1 MTSTG
6 KQQNSTRNNNYFFKT
21 LHKILFINSF
31 GGIIAFVWLIFESE
45 WTLIIQGVIAFFV
58 SSLILAI
65 AFLPA
70 VGVSLVGMFFYKI
83 KIKILAYPIFYISTL
98 LNIAVISI
106 WTFFVF
112 NYALVNSSS
121 ETSLIPITLWAYGVA
136 VGPIQYMASKEG
148 SENVGALLLTTFSA
162 LGSLWMVF
170 AISFLGYE
178 LLTAMW
184 GFLIS
189 MTICLNIM
197 FFDVS
202 QYEKKNKY
210 IY

>member
-1 MTSTG
+1 MKNFLAQLAVLVS
-6 KQQNSTRNNNYFFKT
+6 
-21 LHKILFINSF
+21 LPILLINSF
-31 GGIIAFVWLIFESE
+31 GGIIAFVWLMFESE
-45 WTLIIQGVIAFFV
+45 WTLIIKGVIAFFV
-58 SSLILAI
+58 SSFVLGI

-70 VGVSLVGMFFYKI
+70 AGVSLIGMFFYIKKI
-83 KIKILAYPIFYISTL
+83 KFLAFPIFYIATL

-106 WTFFVF
+106 WTLFVF
-112 NYALVNSSS
+112 SAAFMNSSS

-148 SENVGALLLTTFSA
+148 SENVGAQLLTTFSA

-170 AISFLGYE
+170 AISFLDYE

-189 MTICLNIM
+189 MAICLNIM

>member
-1 MTSTG
+1 MKNFLAQLAVLVS
-6 KQQNSTRNNNYFFKT
+6 FP
-21 LHKILFINSF
+21 ILLINSF
-31 GGIIAFVWLIFESE
+31 GGIVAFVWLIFESE
-45 WTLIIQGVIAFFV
+45 WTLIIQGLIAFVV

-70 VGVSLVGMFFYKI
+70 VGVSLIGMFFYKM
-83 KIKILAYPIFYISTL
+83 KIKILAFPIFWIAAL

-106 WTFFVF
+106 WTLIVF
-112 NYALVNSSS
+112 SYALDNSSP

-148 SENVGALLLTTFSA
+148 SENVSSQLLTTFST

>member
-1 MTSTG
+1 MI
-6 KQQNSTRNNNYFFKT
+6 KKFLAQLAVLVFLPIF
-21 LHKILFINSF
+21 FINLF

-45 WTLIIQGVIAFFV
+45 WTLIIQGIVAFFV
-58 SSLILAI
+58 SSLGLAL
-65 AFLPA
+65 ALLPA
-70 VGVSLVGMFFYKI
+70 FGVALIGMFFYKM

-98 LNIAVISI
+98 LSIAVISI

-112 NYALVNSSS
+112 SYALDNSSP

-148 SENVGALLLTTFSA
+148 SENVSSQLLTTFST

-170 AISFLGYE
+170 AISFLGHE
-178 LLTAMW
+178 LLTAMR

>member
-1 MTSTG
+1 M
-6 KQQNSTRNNNYFFKT
+6 
-21 LHKILFINSF
+21 KIFLAQLAVLVSFPILLINSF

-45 WTLIIQGVIAFFV
+45 WTLIIQGIVAFFV
-58 SSLILAI
+58 SSFIVAI

-70 VGVSLVGMFFYKI
+70 FGVAFIGMFFYKM

-98 LNIAVISI
+98 LNIAVVSI

-112 NYALVNSSS
+112 NYALVNSSP

-148 SENVGALLLTTFSA
+148 SENVSSQLLTTFST

-170 AISFLGYE
+170 AISFLGHE

>member
-1 MTSTG
+1 MKNFLAQLAALVS
-6 KQQNSTRNNNYFFKT
+6 FP
-21 LHKILFINSF
+21 ILFINSF
-31 GGIIAFVWLIFESE
+31 GGIIAFIWLMFESE
-45 WTLIIQGVIAFFV
+45 WTLIIKGIILFFV
-58 SSLILAI
+58 SSFALGI

-70 VGVSLVGMFFYKI
+70 AGVSMIGMFFYIKKI
-83 KIKILAYPIFYISTL
+83 KFLAFPIFYIATL
-98 LNIAVISI
+98 LNIAVISV
-106 WTFFVF
+106 WTLFVF
-112 NYALVNSSS
+112 NAAFMNSSP

-170 AISFLGYE
+170 AISFLGHE

>member
-1 MTSTG
+1 MKNFLAQLAVLVS
-6 KQQNSTRNNNYFFKT
+6 
-21 LHKILFINSF
+21 LPILFINSF
-31 GGIIAFVWLIFESE
+31 GGIIAFVWLMFESE
-45 WTLIIQGVIAFFV
+45 WTLIIKGVIAFFV
-58 SSLILAI
+58 SSFVLGI

-70 VGVSLVGMFFYKI
+70 AGVSLIGMFFYIKKI
-83 KIKILAYPIFYISTL
+83 KFLAFPIFYIATL

-106 WTFFVF
+106 WTLFVF
-112 NYALVNSSS
+112 NAAFMNSSS

-148 SENVGALLLTTFSA
+148 SENVGAQLLTIFSA

-170 AISFLGYE
+170 SISFLDYE

-189 MTICLNIM
+189 MTIYLNII

-202 QYEKKNKY
+202 QYEKGKFY
-210 IY
+210 

>member
-1 MTSTG
+1 M
-6 KQQNSTRNNNYFFKT
+6 
-21 LHKILFINSF
+21 
-31 GGIIAFVWLIFESE
+31 FESE
-45 WTLIIQGVIAFFV
+45 WTLIIQGVLAFFV

-70 VGVSLVGMFFYKI
+70 VGVALIGMFFYKM

-98 LNIAVISI
+98 LSIAVISI

-112 NYALVNSSS
+112 SYALDNSSP

-170 AISFLGYE
+170 AISFLDYE

-189 MTICLNIM
+189 MAICLNIM

>member
-1 MTSTG
+1 M
-6 KQQNSTRNNNYFFKT
+6 KM
-21 LHKILFINSF
+21 KIFLAQLAVLVSFPILLINSF
-31 GGIIAFVWLIFESE
+31 GGIIAFVWLMFESE
-45 WTLIIQGVIAFFV
+45 WTLIIQGIVAFFV
-58 SSLILAI
+58 SSLGLAI

-70 VGVSLVGMFFYKI
+70 VGVALIGMFFYKM
-83 KIKILAYPIFYISTL
+83 KIKILAFPIFWIAAL

-106 WTFFVF
+106 WTLFVF
-112 NYALVNSSS
+112 SYALDNSSP

-148 SENVGALLLTTFSA
+148 SENVSSQLLTTFST

-170 AISFLGYE
+170 AISFLGHE

>member
-1 MTSTG
+1 MIKKLLPQLAVLVS
-6 KQQNSTRNNNYFFKT
+6 FP
-21 LHKILFINSF
+21 ILLINSF
-31 GGIIAFVWLIFESE
+31 GGIIAFVWLMFESE
-45 WTLIIQGVIAFFV
+45 WTLIIQGVLAFFV

-70 VGVSLVGMFFYKI
+70 VGVALIGMFFYKM

-98 LNIAVISI
+98 LSIAVISI

-112 NYALVNSSS
+112 SYALDNSSP

-170 AISFLGYE
+170 AISFLGHE

-189 MTICLNIM
+189 MTVCLNIM

>member
-1 MTSTG
+1 MKNFLAQLAVLVS
-6 KQQNSTRNNNYFFKT
+6 FP
-21 LHKILFINSF
+21 ILFINSF
-31 GGIIAFVWLIFESE
+31 GSIIAFVWLMFESE
-45 WTLIIQGVIAFFV
+45 WTLIIKGVIAFFV
-58 SSLILAI
+58 SSFVLGI

-70 VGVSLVGMFFYKI
+70 AGVSLIGMFFYIKKI
-83 KIKILAYPIFYISTL
+83 KFLAFPIFWIATL

-106 WTFFVF
+106 WTLFVF
-112 NYALVNSSS
+112 NAAFMNSSS

-148 SENVGALLLTTFSA
+148 SENVGAQLLTTFSA

-170 AISFLGYE
+170 AISFLDYE

-189 MTICLNIM
+189 MAICLNIM

-210 IY
+210 E

>member
-1 MTSTG
+1 M
-6 KQQNSTRNNNYFFKT
+6 
-21 LHKILFINSF
+21 KIFLAQLAVLVSFPILLINSF

-45 WTLIIQGVIAFFV
+45 WTLIIQGIVAFFV
-58 SSLILAI
+58 SSLGLAL
-65 AFLPA
+65 ALLPA
-70 VGVSLVGMFFYKI
+70 FGVALIGMFFYKM

-98 LNIAVISI
+98 LSIAVISI
-106 WTFFVF
+106 WTLFVF
-112 NYALVNSSS
+112 SYALDNSSP

-148 SENVGALLLTTFSA
+148 SENVSSQLLTTFSG

-170 AISFLGYE
+170 AISFLDYD
-178 LLTAMW
+178 LMTAMW

-189 MTICLNIM
+189 MAICLNIM

>member
-1 MTSTG
+1 MKNFLAQLAALVS
-6 KQQNSTRNNNYFFKT
+6 
-21 LHKILFINSF
+21 LPILLINSF

-45 WTLIIQGVIAFFV
+45 WTLIIYGVIAFFV
-58 SSLILAI
+58 SSFGLAI
-65 AFLPA
+65 ALLPA
-70 VGVSLVGMFFYKI
+70 FGVAFIGMFFYKM

-98 LNIAVISI
+98 LNIAVVSI
-106 WTFFVF
+106 WTFSIF
-112 NYALVNSSS
+112 NYALVNSSP

-148 SENVGALLLTTFSA
+148 SENVSSQLLTTFST

-189 MTICLNIM
+189 MAICLNIM

>member
-1 MTSTG
+1 MKIFLTQLAALLS
-6 KQQNSTRNNNYFFKT
+6 
-21 LHKILFINSF
+21 LPILFINSF

-45 WTLIIQGVIAFFV
+45 WTLIIQGIVAFFV
-58 SSLILAI
+58 SSFIIAI

-70 VGVSLVGMFFYKI
+70 FGVALIGMFFYKM

-106 WTFFVF
+106 WTFSIF
-112 NYALVNSSS
+112 NYALVNSSP
-121 ETSLIPITLWAYGVA
+121 ETSLIPITLWAYGVS
-136 VGPIQYMASKEG
+136 VGPIN
-148 SENVGALLLTTFSA
+148 NVGATLLTTFST

-170 AISFLGYE
+170 AINFLGYNLE
-178 LLTAMW
+178 TAMW

-189 MTICLNIM
+189 MTIYLNIM

-202 QYEKKNKY
+202 QHEKGKLM
-210 IY
+210 

>member
-1 MTSTG
+1 MKNFLGQLAVLVS
-6 KQQNSTRNNNYFFKT
+6 FP
-21 LHKILFINSF
+21 ILLINSF

-45 WTLIIQGVIAFFV
+45 WTLIIQGVLAFFV

-70 VGVSLVGMFFYKI
+70 VGVSLIGMLFYKM
-83 KIKILAYPIFYISTL
+83 KIKILAFPIFYIATL

-106 WTFFVF
+106 WTLVVF
-112 NYALVNSSS
+112 SYALDNSSS

-148 SENVGALLLTTFSA
+148 SENVSSQLLTTFST

-170 AISFLGYE
+170 AISFLGHE

>member
-1 MTSTG
+1 MKNFLAQLAVLVS
-6 KQQNSTRNNNYFFKT
+6 FP
-21 LHKILFINSF
+21 ILFINSF
-31 GGIIAFVWLIFESE
+31 GGIIAFVWLMFESE
-45 WTLIIQGVIAFFV
+45 WTLIIQGVLAFFV

-70 VGVSLVGMFFYKI
+70 VGVSLIGMLFYKM
-83 KIKILAYPIFYISTL
+83 KIKILAFPIFYIATL

-106 WTFFVF
+106 WTLVVF
-112 NYALVNSSS
+112 SYALDNSSS

>member
-1 MTSTG
+1 MKNFLAQLAVLVS
-6 KQQNSTRNNNYFFKT
+6 FP
-21 LHKILFINSF
+21 ILLINSF

-45 WTLIIQGVIAFFV
+45 WTLIIQGIVAFFV
-58 SSLILAI
+58 SSLGLAL
-65 AFLPA
+65 ALLPA
-70 VGVSLVGMFFYKI
+70 FGVALIGMFFYKM

-98 LNIAVISI
+98 LSIAVISI

-112 NYALVNSSS
+112 SYALDNSSP

-148 SENVGALLLTTFSA
+148 SENVGAQLLTTFSS

-170 AISFLGYE
+170 AISFLDYE

>member
-1 MTSTG
+1 M
-6 KQQNSTRNNNYFFKT
+6 KM
-21 LHKILFINSF
+21 KIFLAQLAVLVSFPILLINSF

-45 WTLIIQGVIAFFV
+45 WTLIIQGIVAFFV
-58 SSLILAI
+58 SSFIVAI

-70 VGVSLVGMFFYKI
+70 FGVALIGMFFYKM

-98 LNIAVISI
+98 LSIAVISI

-112 NYALVNSSS
+112 SYALDNSSP

-148 SENVGALLLTTFSA
+148 SENVSSQLLTTFST

-170 AISFLGYE
+170 AISFLGHDLE
-178 LLTAMW
+178 TAMW
-184 GFLIS
+184 GFLIL
-189 MTICLNIM
+189 MTIYLNII

-202 QYEKKNKY
+202 QHEKGKFY
-210 IY
+210 

>member
-1 MTSTG
+1 MKNFLAQLAVLVS
-6 KQQNSTRNNNYFFKT
+6 FP
-21 LHKILFINSF
+21 ILFINSF

-45 WTLIIQGVIAFFV
+45 WTLIIQGIVAFFV
-58 SSLILAI
+58 SSLGLAI

-70 VGVSLVGMFFYKI
+70 VGVALIGMFFYKM

-98 LNIAVISI
+98 LSIAVISI

-112 NYALVNSSS
+112 SYALDNSSP

-148 SENVGALLLTTFSA
+148 DMASKDGGNNVCAILLTTFST

-170 AISFLGYE
+170 AINFLGHE

-189 MTICLNIM
+189 LTICLNIM

>member
-1 MTSTG
+1 M
-6 KQQNSTRNNNYFFKT
+6 KNFLAQLAVLVFLPIF
-21 LHKILFINSF
+21 FINLF

-45 WTLIIQGVIAFFV
+45 WTLIIQGVLAFFV

-70 VGVSLVGMFFYKI
+70 VGVSLIGMFFYKI
-83 KIKILAYPIFYISTL
+83 KIKILAYPIFYISAL

-106 WTFFVF
+106 WTLFVF
-112 NYALVNSSS
+112 SYALDNSSS

-148 SENVGALLLTTFSA
+148 SENVGAQLLTTFSA

-170 AISFLGYE
+170 AISFLGYK

-189 MTICLNIM
+189 MAICLNIM

>member
-1 MTSTG
+1 MKKLLAQLAVLVS
-6 KQQNSTRNNNYFFKT
+6 FP
-21 LHKILFINSF
+21 ILLINSF
-31 GGIIAFVWLIFESE
+31 GGIIAFVWLMFESE
-45 WTLIIQGVIAFFV
+45 WTLIIQGVLAFFV

-70 VGVSLVGMFFYKI
+70 VGVALIGMFFYKM

-106 WTFFVF
+106 WTFSIF
-112 NYALVNSSS
+112 NYALVNSSP
-121 ETSLIPITLWAYGVA
+121 ETSLIPITLWAYGVS

-148 SENVGALLLTTFSA
+148 DMAAKDGGNNVGAILLTTFST

-170 AISFLGYE
+170 AINFLGYNLE
-178 LLTAMW
+178 TAMW

-189 MTICLNIM
+189 MTIYLNII

-202 QYEKKNKY
+202 QHEKGKFY
-210 IY
+210 

>member
-1 MTSTG
+1 MQMKNFLAQLAALLS
-6 KQQNSTRNNNYFFKT
+6 
-21 LHKILFINSF
+21 LPILLINSF

-45 WTLIIQGVIAFFV
+45 WTLIIQGIVAFFV
-58 SSLILAI
+58 SSFIIAI

-70 VGVSLVGMFFYKI
+70 FGVALIGMFFYKM

-106 WTFFVF
+106 WTLVVF
-112 NYALVNSSS
+112 SYALDNSSS

-148 SENVGALLLTTFSA
+148 SENVSSQLLTTFST

-170 AISFLGYE
+170 AINFLGHE

>member
-1 MTSTG
+1 MKNFLAQLAVLVS
-6 KQQNSTRNNNYFFKT
+6 FP
-21 LHKILFINSF
+21 ILFINSF
-31 GGIIAFVWLIFESE
+31 GGIIAFVWLMFESE
-45 WTLIIQGVIAFFV
+45 WTLIIQGVLAFFV

-70 VGVSLVGMFFYKI
+70 VGVALIGMFFYKM

-98 LNIAVISI
+98 LNIAVVSI

-112 NYALVNSSS
+112 NYALVNSSP

-148 SENVGALLLTTFSA
+148 DMASKDGGNNVGAILLTTFST

-170 AISFLGYE
+170 AINFLGHNLE
-178 LLTAMW
+178 TAMW
-184 GFLIS
+184 GFLIL
-189 MTICLNIM
+189 MTIYLNII

-202 QYEKKNKY
+202 QHEKGKFY
-210 IY
+210 

>member
-1 MTSTG
+1 VKNFLAQLAVLVS
-6 KQQNSTRNNNYFFKT
+6 FP
-21 LHKILFINSF
+21 ILLINSF
-31 GGIIAFVWLIFESE
+31 GGIVAFVWLIFESE
-45 WTLIIQGVIAFFV
+45 WTLIIQGIVAFFV
-58 SSLILAI
+58 SSLGLAL
-65 AFLPA
+65 ALLPA
-70 VGVSLVGMFFYKI
+70 FGVALIGMFFYKM

-98 LNIAVISI
+98 LSIAVISI

-112 NYALVNSSS
+112 SYALDNSSP

-148 SENVGALLLTTFSA
+148 SENVSSQLLTTFST

>member
-1 MTSTG
+1 MKNFLAQLAVLVS
-6 KQQNSTRNNNYFFKT
+6 FP
-21 LHKILFINSF
+21 ILLINSF
-31 GGIIAFVWLIFESE
+31 GGIIAFVWLMFESE
-45 WTLIIQGVIAFFV
+45 WTLIIQGIVAFFV
-58 SSLILAI
+58 SSFIVAI

-70 VGVSLVGMFFYKI
+70 FGVAFIGMFFYKM

-98 LNIAVISI
+98 LNIAVVSI

-112 NYALVNSSS
+112 NYALVNSSP

>member
-1 MTSTG
+1 MKKFLTQLAVLASIP
-6 KQQNSTRNNNYFFKT
+6 
-21 LHKILFINSF
+21 ILFINSF
-31 GGIIAFVWLIFESE
+31 GGIVAFVWLIFESE
-45 WTLIIQGVIAFFV
+45 WTLIIQGVLAFFV

-70 VGVSLVGMFFYKI
+70 VGVSLIGMFFYKM
-83 KIKILAYPIFYISTL
+83 KIKILAFPIFYIATL

-106 WTFFVF
+106 WTLVVF
-112 NYALVNSSS
+112 SFALDSSS
-121 ETSLIPITLWAYGVA
+121 PETSKIPITLWAYGVA

-148 SENVGALLLTTFSA
+148 SENVGAQLLTTFSA

>member
-1 MTSTG
+1 MI
-6 KQQNSTRNNNYFFKT
+6 KKFLAQLAVLVFLPIF
-21 LHKILFINSF
+21 FINLF

-45 WTLIIQGVIAFFV
+45 WTLIIQGIVAFFV
-58 SSLILAI
+58 SSLGLAL
-65 AFLPA
+65 ALLPA
-70 VGVSLVGMFFYKI
+70 FGVALIGMFFYKM

-106 WTFFVF
+106 WTLFVF
-112 NYALVNSSS
+112 SYALDNSSP

-148 SENVGALLLTTFSA
+148 SENVSSQLLTTFST

-170 AISFLGYE
+170 AISFLDHE

>member
-1 MTSTG
+1 M
-6 KQQNSTRNNNYFFKT
+6 KNFLAQLAT
-21 LHKILFINSF
+21 LLSLPVLFINSF

-45 WTLIIQGVIAFFV
+45 WTLIIQGIVAFFV
-58 SSLILAI
+58 SSFIIAI

-70 VGVSLVGMFFYKI
+70 FGVALIGMFFYKM

-98 LNIAVISI
+98 LSIAVISI

-112 NYALVNSSS
+112 SYALDNSSP
-121 ETSLIPITLWAYGVA
+121 ETSLIPITLWAYGVS

-148 SENVGALLLTTFSA
+148 SENVGAQLLTTFSG

-170 AISFLGYE
+170 AISFLDYD
-178 LLTAMW
+178 LMTAMW

-189 MTICLNIM
+189 MAICLNIM

-202 QYEKKNKY
+202 QHKK
-210 IY
+210 